1 MTYNNFGT
9 FSTGAL
15 ASNEEP
21 FDEAVEIRVCVCV
34 CTGDAS
40 VLSNLVDG
48 GFAAKVD
55 FDTFVPSAAKDGG
68 NKPVLNLFST
78 CTRVSKR
85 S

>member
-1 MTYNNFGT
+1 M
-9 FSTGAL
+9 
-15 ASNEEP
+15 
-21 FDEAVEIRVCVCV
+21 CVCV
-34 CTGDAS
+34 CTGEAS

-48 GFAAKVD
+48 GFDAKVD